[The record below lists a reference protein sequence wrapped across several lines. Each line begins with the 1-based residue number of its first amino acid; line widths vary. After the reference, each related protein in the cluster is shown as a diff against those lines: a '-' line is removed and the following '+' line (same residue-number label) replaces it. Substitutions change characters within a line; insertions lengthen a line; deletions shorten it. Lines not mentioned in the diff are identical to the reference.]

1 MRKEPFLKSLA
12 IGANAIVVEI
22 YYLLSAKNR
31 YPLPIHTVG
40 ASSVSN
46 KDMWPDGN
54 VRYSQDMIGLERTL
68 LTMEP
73 NSILHE

>member
-1 MRKEPFLKSLA
+1 MREESYLKSLA

-22 YYLLSAKNR
+22 HYLVSAKNR

-40 ASSVSN
+40 TSSVSN
-46 KDMWPDGN
+46 KDIWPDGN

-68 LTMEP
+68 STVEADLI
-73 NSILHE
+73 SHK